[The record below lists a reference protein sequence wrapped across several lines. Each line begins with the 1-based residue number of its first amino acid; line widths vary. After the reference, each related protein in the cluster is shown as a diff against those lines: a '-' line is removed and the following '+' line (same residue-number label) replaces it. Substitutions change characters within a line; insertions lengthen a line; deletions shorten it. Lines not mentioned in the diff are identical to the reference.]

1 LLPDAAAIDGV
12 YVDGLARAEMGV
24 ASAMEA
30 NEAMRR
36 IFFRHRWLLII
47 LTLVPIAGMAS
58 YLVTRPITYAATAS
72 IQAQAAEPQAQ
83 TQAAAILS
91 QVTAIATSPVQ
102 VQAAITTARADR
114 NALTLARHHITV
126 TSLGTSAVVSVTVTD
141 SSPQVAIA
149 LTNALAG
156 GIVSKLNGLGTQSAS
171 QLAALADQRAQLT
184 ADKAKLL
191 SQLSSTRLP
200 ATSAVVQGMIAQLN
214 AVENQ
219 LTANATS
226 VQQVMANSTINE
238 GADVIS
244 LPSFA
249 VSQSRHVATESALA
263 GLLGLVIGLLIATI
277 RELSW
282 PTLADPGAAARE
294 LSLVLV
300 GNAQVTRDNAARG
313 DSELAI
319 RLDLAAHRLGASTLV
334 LTGPVPPAQLRALAR
349 ELDDTV
355 PAGEPPIGSGQP
367 ADGVRVPVIKA
378 LSSHSSPNGD
388 TRTPNGSFSTVSSR
402 TLNAGTARAG
412 LTVAA
417 LPDLTLRAR
426 PEDPALVLVLP
437 RFARRAALDAAVDL
451 GVTTGWPVLGVIGLR
466 QVRARRL
473 RPALDEPTFAAVVA
487 VDDPADNDGGA
498 GSTQKPGPAAKPGGK
513 THIGAA
519 L

>member
-1 LLPDAAAIDGV
+1 LPDAAAINGV

-30 NEAMRR
+30 NEAIRR
-36 IFFRHRWLLII
+36 IFFRHRWLLIF
-47 LTLVPIAGMAS
+47 LTLVPVAGIAS
-58 YLVTRPITYAATAS
+58 FLLTRPVTYAATAS
-72 IQAQAAEPQAQ
+72 IQAQASEPQAQ

-91 QVTAIATSPVQ
+91 QVSAIATSPAQ
-102 VQAAITTARADR
+102 VQTAITTANADR
-114 NALTLARHHITV
+114 NALTVARHHITV
-126 TSLGTSAVVSVTVTD
+126 TSLGTSAVLSITVTD
-141 SSPQVAIA
+141 RSPQVAIR

-156 GIVSKLNGLGTQSAS
+156 GVVSKLNGLGTQSAS
-171 QLAALADQRAQLT
+171 QLALLADQASQLT
-184 ADKAKLL
+184 AEKAKLL
-191 SQLSSTRLP
+191 HQLSGTRLP
-200 ATSAVVQGMIAQLN
+200 STSGVVLGMVAQLTG
-214 AVENQ
+214 VENQ
-219 LTANATS
+219 LTANSTA
-226 VQQVMANSTINE
+226 VQQVMASSTINE

-244 LPSFA
+244 SPTFA
-249 VSQSRHVATESALA
+249 VSQSRHVATETALA

-319 RLDLAAHRLGASTLV
+319 RLDLAAHRLGARTLV

-349 ELDDTV
+349 ELNDTV
-355 PAGEPPIGSGQP
+355 PAGEPPTGNGQS
-367 ADGVRVPVIKA
+367 ADGVRLPVIKA
-378 LSSHSSPNGD
+378 LSSHPSPNAD
-388 TRTPNGSFSTVSSR
+388 TRNPAGSFSTVSAR
-402 TLNAGTARAG
+402 TLSAGTARAG

-451 GVTTGWPVLGVIGLR
+451 GVTTGWPLLGVIGLQ
-466 QVRARRL
+466 QVRSRRL
-473 RPALDEPTFAAVVA
+473 QPTLDDSPFAAVVA
-487 VDDPADNDGGA
+487 VDDPADSDGGA
-498 GSTQKPGPAAKPGGK
+498 SNAEPGPAAKSGGK
-513 THIGAA
+513 THVGAA